1 MTRPSRTFT
10 KAAALEL
17 MEEAGGHAFL
27 WPEVGVAI
35 GAAFGLTLTPQV
47 RRANTGDPKGL
58 SVDGVGRNAK
68 VEGYSVYDL
77 AEEIAESIPDGPEP
91 LPRIYRCQEGRGS
104 RARSACETIRAHL
117 TRTGE
122 VIDEGPTWDEA
133 MREHNAPPE
142 VAP

>member
-1 MTRPSRTFT
+1 MNRPSRTFT
-10 KAAALEL
+10 KAEALVV

-47 RRANTGDPKGL
+47 RRANTGDYKGL
-58 SVDGVGRNAK
+58 EVEGVGRNAK

-77 AEEIAESIPDGPEP
+77 AEEIADSLPDP
-91 LPRIYRCQEGRGS
+91 LDRIYRVQEGRGS
-104 RARSACETIRAHL
+104 RARSACEDIRKHL

-122 VIDEGPTWDEA
+122 I
-133 MREHNAPPE
+133 
-142 VAP
+142 